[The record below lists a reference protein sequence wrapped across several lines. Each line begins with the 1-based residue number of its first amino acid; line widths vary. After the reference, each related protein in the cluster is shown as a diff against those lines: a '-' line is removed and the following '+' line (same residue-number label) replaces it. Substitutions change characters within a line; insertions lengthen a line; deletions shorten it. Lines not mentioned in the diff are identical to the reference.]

1 MEILKEIKDK
11 EFPDDESTLRI
22 REASRAILFDE
33 NELIPLLFVSKFNYH
48 KLPGGGIDEGE
59 DKEKALVRECLEE
72 VGSEIEVGG
81 EVGKII
87 EFRSKLNLK
96 QISYCYYGKIIS
108 KGEPDFTEKELS
120 QGFKIVWLSLKDAIS
135 KVENDKPENY
145 EGSFIQKR
153 DLLFLKKLE
162 KTRKGNYEKDI

>member
-1 MEILKEIKDK
+1 MELLKEIKDK
-11 EFPDDESTLRI
+11 EFPEDESTLKI
-22 REASRAILFDE
+22 REASRAILFDD
-33 NELIPLLFVSKFNYH
+33 NDLIPLLFVAKYNYH

-59 DKEKALVRECLEE
+59 DKSQALVRECLEE
-72 VGSEIEVGG
+72 VGSKIEVSG

-87 EFRSKLNLK
+87 EFRSKWDLK
-96 QISYCYYGKIIS
+96 QTSYCYYGKIIS

-135 KVENDKPENY
+135 KIEKDKPENY

-153 DLLFLKKLE
+153 DLEFLKKAE
-162 KTRKGNYEKDI
+162 QIVRAN

>member
-1 MEILKEIKDK
+1 MKLLKEIKDK
-11 EFPDDESTLRI
+11 EFPKDKSILKT

-33 NELIPLLFVSKFNYH
+33 NGLTPLLFVAKYNYH

-59 DKEKALVRECLEE
+59 NKAQALVRECFEE
-72 VGSEIEVGG
+72 VGSEIKVDG

-87 EFRSKLNLK
+87 ELRSKWNLK

-108 KGEPDFTEKELS
+108 KGEPNFTEKELN

-153 DLLFLKKLE
+153 DVEFLKKTE
-162 KTRKGNYEKDI
+162 QIVRAT

>member
-1 MEILKEIKDK
+1 MELLKEIKDK
-11 EFPDDESTLRI
+11 EFPEDESALKI

-33 NELIPLLFVSKFNYH
+33 NNLIPLLFVAKYNYH
-48 KLPGGGIDEGE
+48 KLPGGGIDKGE
-59 DKEKALVRECLEE
+59 DKAQALVRECLEE
-72 VGSEIEVGG
+72 VGSKIEVNG

-87 EFRSKLNLK
+87 EFRSKWDLK
-96 QISYCYYGKIIS
+96 QISYCYYGKILS

-135 KVENDKPENY
+135 KVENDKSENY

-153 DLLFLKKLE
+153 DIEFLKKAE
-162 KTRKGNYEKDI
+162 QIVRAN